1 MQGRSARERSTEEA
15 REVEG
20 AQERTE
26 LPANALEGLA
36 KLEIVRKEEK
46 VTDGPR
52 RHSPDG
58 SKLKRKL
65 ELDRKKGVPSLPSPI
80 LPWSRG
86 LQMAVRAGTSTGTPS
101 VGIVNG
107 IALTTSSYH
116 IISLCR
122 SISEALGRVFLKPR
136 QGLVH
141 HLHQKGLG
149 T

>member
-1 MQGRSARERSTEEA
+1 MEH
-15 REVEG
+15 
-20 AQERTE
+20 AQEQTE
-26 LPANALEGLA
+26 LPANALEDLA

-52 RHSPDG
+52 RHSPDR

-65 ELDRKKGVPSLPSPI
+65 KLARKKGVPSLPSPTP
-80 LPWSRG
+80 LWSRG

-107 IALTTSSYH
+107 ITLTTRSCH
-116 IISLCR
+116 TTSLCR
-122 SISEALGRVFLKPR
+122 SISEALRRVFLKPR
-136 QGLVH
+136 QGLDH